1 MQLTA
6 MKLQLIVS
14 TNINASAVV
23 LHCSNQQPAQQG
35 LAEGHIITDI
45 YATLYHY

>member
-1 MQLTA
+1 